1 MKKQE
6 RHRFFYHYRRS
17 TGGMTVHYRE
27 RCFPCKNVVCEVP
40 TETKYNKQQ
49 PRVVVQGFAREI
61 EVDDDTITIR

>member
-1 MKKQE
+1 
-6 RHRFFYHYRRS
+6 
-17 TGGMTVHYRE
+17 MTVHYRE

-61 EVDDDTITIR
+61 EVDDVTITIR